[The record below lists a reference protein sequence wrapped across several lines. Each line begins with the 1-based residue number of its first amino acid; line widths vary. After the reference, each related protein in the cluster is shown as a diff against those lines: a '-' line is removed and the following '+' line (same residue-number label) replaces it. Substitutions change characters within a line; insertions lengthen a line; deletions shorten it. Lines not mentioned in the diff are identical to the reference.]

1 MLGGVKMNLLL
12 ANNPREKYQIGDT
25 IPGVLNNGMMEKV
38 ATMMPQVEK
47 MLPKLDSILASLNVI
62 LADPAIPATLHN
74 VQDLTAS
81 MAVKAASC
89 KL

>member
-1 MLGGVKMNLLL
+1 
-12 ANNPREKYQIGDT
+12 
-25 IPGVLNNGMMEKV
+25 
-38 ATMMPQVEK
+38 MPQVEK

-81 MAVKAASC
+81 MAVTSRRVANSNEG
-89 KL
+89 

>member
-47 MLPKLDSILASLNVI
+47 MLPKLDPSSH
-62 LADPAIPATLHN
+62 P
-74 VQDLTAS
+74 
-81 MAVKAASC
+81 
-89 KL
+89 

>member
-1 MLGGVKMNLLL
+1 
-12 ANNPREKYQIGDT
+12 
-25 IPGVLNNGMMEKV
+25 MMEKV

-47 MLPKLDSILASLNVI
+47 MPKLDSILASLKFI

-81 MAVKAASC
+81 MAVTSRQLQTLMKMIFHNGR
-89 KL
+89 KLNTHWRQLCTHFQTT